1 MMNFGGV
8 SLGIKSEKDFKNVE
22 FKFKKLK
29 FNNCFFG
36 VLLLKLDEAF
46 YNCFIALDHLKNTT
60 YLEKLMNLN
69 SFNLIIFNHDSKE
82 NKIYNILNDLKNQL
96 LFSLPNQLYKNFEY
110 NIISNDLDTA
120 FSAEMLWNY

>member
-36 VLLLKLDEAF
+36 VLLLKLYEAC
-46 YNCFIALDHLKNTT
+46 YNCFIALYHLKNW
-60 YLEKLMNLN
+60 
-69 SFNLIIFNHDSKE
+69 NLIIV
-82 NKIYNILNDLKNQL
+82 
-96 LFSLPNQLYKNFEY
+96 SLVFYF
-110 NIISNDLDTA
+110 
-120 FSAEMLWNY
+120 